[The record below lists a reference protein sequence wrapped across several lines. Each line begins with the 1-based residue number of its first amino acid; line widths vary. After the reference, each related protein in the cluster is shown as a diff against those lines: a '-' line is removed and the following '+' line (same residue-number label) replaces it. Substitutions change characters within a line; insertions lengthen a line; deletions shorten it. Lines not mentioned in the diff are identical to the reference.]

1 MSYCKI
7 KDRLYKKGQRIVLL
21 RKGCHC
27 MNNAKSNDWDRPKI
41 EFEKCYEPIH
51 FFFNQDLKLKTP
63 NATREMGQSHVVQN
77 LTIMSVRVR
86 EVLNGTALNAL
97 TIGT

>member
-27 MNNAKSNDWDRPKI
+27 MNNAKSNDRDRPKI

-63 NATREMGQSHVVQN
+63 NATREMVQN